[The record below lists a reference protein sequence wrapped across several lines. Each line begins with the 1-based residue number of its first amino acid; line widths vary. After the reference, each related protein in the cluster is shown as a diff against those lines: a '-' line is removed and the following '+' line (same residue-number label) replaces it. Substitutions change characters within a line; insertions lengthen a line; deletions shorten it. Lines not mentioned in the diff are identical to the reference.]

1 MIWVNVGPQPIALGS
16 QPALSKGKT
25 TASDLDHVHLRR
37 RKIDALH
44 LLLSFVFATKHYLRA
59 EDGFHYPD
67 YLGVLPPSFARLAG
81 LAPSHYA
88 TSVTASHEGTMSGVT
103 TPDNNKPDATK
114 RVRVKRS
121 KQLVVDPTTPL
132 LHDYRSVDI
141 DLFSDDASLPLPL
154 MSVSSWL
161 RLVTNCF
168 F

>member
-16 QPALSKGKT
+16 QPAPSKGKI
-25 TASDLDHVHLRR
+25 TASDPVHVHLRR

-44 LLLSFVFATKHYLRA
+44 LLLSFVFATKHYLRG
-59 EDGFHYPD
+59 EDGFNYPD

-81 LAPSHYA
+81 LASGHYA
-88 TSVTASHEGTMSGVT
+88 TSVTASHEGTVSGVT

-121 KQLVVDPTTPL
+121 KQLVADPTTPL

-141 DLFSDDASLPLPL
+141 NLFSDDASMPLPL
-154 MSVSSWL
+154 MSVPSWPL
-161 RLVTNCF
+161 MTTCF

>member
-16 QPALSKGKT
+16 QPAPSKGKI
-25 TASDLDHVHLRR
+25 TASDPVHVHLRR

-44 LLLSFVFATKHYLRA
+44 LLLSFVFATKHYLRG
-59 EDGFHYPD
+59 EDGFNYPD

-81 LAPSHYA
+81 LASGHYA
-88 TSVTASHEGTMSGVT
+88 TSVTASHEGTVSGVT

-121 KQLVVDPTTPL
+121 KQLVADPTTPL

-141 DLFSDDASLPLPL
+141 NLFSDDASMPLPL
-154 MSVSSWL
+154 MSVPSWL
-161 RLVTNCF
+161 PLMTTCF